1 MMKRTVM
8 MMKTVK
14 PVHLVLGVNV
24 RASDDDG
31 DDVDDDVG
39 LS

>member
-1 MMKRTVM
+1 M
-8 MMKTVK
+8 MMKTVMV
-14 PVHLVLGVNV
+14 VHLVLGVNV

>member
-14 PVHLVLGVNV
+14 PVHLVLG
-24 RASDDDG
+24 ASDDDG

>member
-1 MMKRTVM
+1 M

-14 PVHLVLGVNV
+14 PVHLVLRVNV
-24 RASDDDG
+24 RASDDDV

-39 LS
+39 TGLS